1 MNNKLHINGIAHIAL
16 NVSNISKSKLFYDKI
31 LPHLGMKLVHSSIKS
46 FYYIGGRTGVLIQQ
60 LNKKRNQ
67 IQNAPNMTGQRKKV
81 MIDEIERQTG
91 LIFDA
96 IMTSLENQNLET
108 FKPNISLQ

>member
-1 MNNKLHINGIAHIAL
+1 MQDKENQELIAL
-16 NVSNISKSKLFYDKI
+16 HPLLENWS
-31 LPHLGMKLVHSSIKS
+31 
-46 FYYIGGRTGVLIQQ
+46 RQIQQ